1 MKYMIKEVYDK
12 IKKGG
17 NMVLKPLMS
26 YRRFLLGML
35 FLLVLIMTGCS
46 HSEQKGTPVDI
57 SYLNKKETKL
67 VAETHYLESTNTKDM
82 IVEVLTLLCSVPDN
96 KELKATLTSGINI
109 ITYSYDG
116 EQVIVSLGEKY
127 KELSGTTEVLT
138 RAALVRSLTNIP
150 DVNYVMLTVNGES
163 LTDLSGNAI
172 GAMTADMFVNNAGTQ
187 VEKVESKVTLRLY
200 FANETGDGL
209 MAVNRELTHNADLSN
224 VPMEKLVVEQ
234 LISGPASDE
243 TFPTISPDT
252 KLVNITVKDGVCY
265 LTFDS
270 AMLTAVNNVTTDV
283 TIYSIVNSLVELSNI
298 NKVQISIDGNK
309 DGKFRDKYEAS
320 TIFERNLSLV
330 N

>member
-1 MKYMIKEVYDK
+1 MDW
-12 IKKGG
+12 
-17 NMVLKPLMS
+17 KPLRG
-26 YRRFLLGML
+26 YRKVFFLLGLML
-35 FLLVLIMTGCS
+35 LAAALATGCS
-46 HSEQKGTPVDI
+46 KEEPQGTPVDI
-57 SYLNKKETKL
+57 SYLNKSETKL
-67 VAETHYLESTNTKDM
+67 VTERHYLTSTDTKDM

-127 KELSGTTEVLT
+127 KELSRTTEVLT

-150 DVNYVMLTVNGES
+150 EVNYVMLTVNGES
-163 LTDLSGNAI
+163 LTDTSGNAI
-172 GAMTADMFVNNAGTQ
+172 GAMTSDMFVNNAGAQ
-187 VEKVESKVTLRLY
+187 VEAVDSTVTLRLY
-200 FANETGDGL
+200 FANEEGDGL
-209 MAVNRELTHNADLSN
+209 VAVIRELAHNADISN

-234 LISGPASDE
+234 LISGPANDD
-243 TFPTISPDT
+243 TYPTISPDT
-252 KLVNITVKDGVCY
+252 KLVNITVRDNICY

-283 TIYSIVNSLVELSNI
+283 TVYSLVNSLVELSNI

-320 TIFERNLSLV
+320 TVFERNLLLV
-330 N
+330 D

>member
-1 MKYMIKEVYDK
+1 MNWYPAER
-12 IKKGG
+12 
-17 NMVLKPLMS
+17 S
-26 YRRFLLGML
+26 RRVL
-35 FLLVLIMTGCS
+35 FLFGLMLVLAVLPTGCS
-46 HSEQKGTPVDI
+46 SEEKQGTAVDI

-67 VAETHYLESTNTKDM
+67 VTETHYLESIDTKDM
-82 IVEVLTLLCSVPDN
+82 IVEVLKLLCAVPDN
-96 KELKATLTSGINI
+96 KELKATHTSGINI

-127 KELSGTTEVLT
+127 KELSRTTEVLT

-150 DVNYVMLTVNGES
+150 GVNYVMITVNGEA

-172 GAMTADMFVNNAGTQ
+172 GIMTADMFVDNAGTQ
-187 VEKVESKVTLRLY
+187 VEAVESRVNLRLY

-209 MAVNRELTHNADLSN
+209 IAVNRELMHNADVSN
-224 VPMEKLVVEQ
+224 VSMEKLVVEQ
-234 LISGPASDE
+234 LISGPANGE

-265 LTFDS
+265 LTFNS

-283 TIYSIVNSLVELSNI
+283 TIFSIVNSLVELSNI
-298 NKVQISIDGNK
+298 NKVQISIEGNK

-320 TIFERNLSLV
+320 TVFERNLSLV

>member
-1 MKYMIKEVYDK
+1 MNWYPAKRSQKV
-12 IKKGG
+12 
-17 NMVLKPLMS
+17 
-26 YRRFLLGML
+26 L
-35 FLLVLIMTGCS
+35 FLFGFILVLAVLSTGCS
-46 HSEQKGTPVDI
+46 SEKNQGTAIDI

-67 VAETHYLESTNTKDM
+67 VTETHYLDSIDTKDM
-82 IVEVLTLLCSVPDN
+82 IVEVLKLLCAVPDN

-109 ITYSYDG
+109 VTYSYDG

-127 KELSGTTEVLT
+127 KELSRTTEVLT

-150 DVNYVMLTVNGES
+150 GVNYVMVTVNGEP

-172 GAMTADMFVNNAGTQ
+172 GIMTADMFVDNAGTQ
-187 VEKVESKVTLRLY
+187 VEAVESKVNLRLY

-209 MAVNRELTHNADLSN
+209 IAVNRELTHNADVSN

-234 LISGPASDE
+234 LISGPANDK
-243 TFPTISPDT
+243 TYPTISSDT

-265 LTFDS
+265 LTFNS
-270 AMLTAVNNVTTDV
+270 EMLTAVNNVTTDV

-298 NKVQISIDGNK
+298 NKVQISIEGNK

-320 TIFERNLSLV
+320 TVFERNLSLV

>member
-1 MKYMIKEVYDK
+1 
-12 IKKGG
+12 
-17 NMVLKPLMS
+17 MVLMPS
-26 YRRFLLGML
+26 GRYRRVLLWLGML
-35 FLLVLIMTGCS
+35 FLPVLIMAGCS
-46 HSEQKGTPVDI
+46 SSEQKGTAVDI

-67 VAETHYLESTNTKDM
+67 VTETHYLESTDTKDM

-209 MAVNRELTHNADLSN
+209 VAVNRELTHNADLSN
-224 VPMEKLVVEQ
+224 VSMEKLVVEQ

-243 TFPTISPDT
+243 TFPTVSPDT

>member
-1 MKYMIKEVYDK
+1 
-12 IKKGG
+12 
-17 NMVLKPLMS
+17 
-26 YRRFLLGML
+26 ML
-35 FLLVLIMTGCS
+35 FLPVLIMTGCS
-46 HSEQKGTPVDI
+46 PSEQKGTAVDI

-67 VAETHYLESTNTKDM
+67 VTETHYLESTDTKDM

-209 MAVNRELTHNADLSN
+209 VAVNRELTHNADLSN
-224 VPMEKLVVEQ
+224 VSMEKLVVEQ

-243 TFPTISPDT
+243 TFPTVSPDT

-270 AMLTAVNNVTTDV
+270 AMLTAVDNVTTDV

>member
-1 MKYMIKEVYDK
+1 M
-12 IKKGG
+12 
-17 NMVLKPLMS
+17 
-26 YRRFLLGML
+26 
-35 FLLVLIMTGCS
+35 
-46 HSEQKGTPVDI
+46 
-57 SYLNKKETKL
+57 
-67 VAETHYLESTNTKDM
+67 
-82 IVEVLTLLCSVPDN
+82 PDN

-127 KELSGTTEVLT
+127 KELSRTTEVLT

-150 DVNYVMLTVNGES
+150 DVNYVMLTINGES
-163 LTDLSGNAI
+163 LTDTSGNAI
-172 GAMTADMFVNNAGTQ
+172 GIMTADMFVNNAGAQMETA
-187 VEKVESKVTLRLY
+187 ESKVTLRLY
-200 FANETGDGL
+200 FANEDGNGL
-209 MAVNRELTHNADLSN
+209 IAVNRELTHNADVSN

-243 TFPTISPDT
+243 IYPTINPDT
-252 KLVNITVKDGVCY
+252 KLVNITVRDGVCY

-320 TIFERNLSLV
+320 TVFERNLSLV

>member
-1 MKYMIKEVYDK
+1 M
-12 IKKGG
+12 
-17 NMVLKPLMS
+17 NQKPLK
-26 YRRFLLGML
+26 RCHKVLFLLGLMQ
-35 FLLVLIMTGCS
+35 LLAVLLAGCS
-46 HSEQKGTPVDI
+46 SEEPQGTPIDI
-57 SYLNKKETKL
+57 SYLNKNETKL
-67 VAETHYLESTNTKDM
+67 VTETHYLTSTDTKDM

-96 KELKATLTSGINI
+96 KELKATLTSGINV

-127 KELSGTTEVLT
+127 RELSRTTEVLT

-150 DVNYVMLTVNGES
+150 EVNYVMLTVNGES
-163 LTDLSGNAI
+163 LTDASGNAI
-172 GAMTADMFVNNAGTQ
+172 GIMTSDMFVNNAGAQ
-187 VEKVESKVTLRLY
+187 VETVDSTVTLRLY
-200 FANETGDGL
+200 FANEEGSGL
-209 MAVNRELTHNADLSN
+209 VAVNRELAHNADVSN

-234 LISGPASDE
+234 LISGPVNGE
-243 TFPTISPDT
+243 TWPTISPDT
-252 KLVNITVKDGVCY
+252 KLVNITVRDNICY

-270 AMLTAVNNVTTDV
+270 AILTAVNNVTTDV

-320 TIFERNLSLV
+320 TVFERNLSLV

>member
-1 MKYMIKEVYDK
+1 MNWHPAERFQK
-12 IKKGG
+12 I
-17 NMVLKPLMS
+17 
-26 YRRFLLGML
+26 L
-35 FLLVLIMTGCS
+35 FLFGLILMLAVISIGCS
-46 HSEQKGTPVDI
+46 SEEKQGTAIDI

-67 VAETHYLESTNTKDM
+67 VIETHYLESTDTKDM
-82 IVEVLTLLCSVPDN
+82 IVEVLKLLCAVPDN

-127 KELSGTTEVLT
+127 KELSRTTEVLT

-150 DVNYVMLTVNGES
+150 GINYVMLTVNGEA

-172 GAMTADMFVNNAGTQ
+172 GIMTADMFVDNAGTQ
-187 VEKVESKVTLRLY
+187 VETVESKVNLRLY

-209 MAVNRELTHNADLSN
+209 IAVNRELTHNADVSN

-234 LISGPASDE
+234 LISGPANNE
-243 TFPTISPDT
+243 TFPTISSDT

-265 LTFDS
+265 LTFNS
-270 AMLTAVNNVTTDV
+270 AILTTVNNVTTDV

-298 NKVQISIDGNK
+298 NKVQISIEDNK

-320 TIFERNLSLV
+320 TVFERNLSLV

>member
-1 MKYMIKEVYDK
+1 MNWHPAERFQK
-12 IKKGG
+12 I
-17 NMVLKPLMS
+17 
-26 YRRFLLGML
+26 L
-35 FLLVLIMTGCS
+35 FLFGLILMLAVISIGCS
-46 HSEQKGTPVDI
+46 SEEKQGTAIDI

-67 VAETHYLESTNTKDM
+67 VTETHYLESTDTKDM
-82 IVEVLTLLCSVPDN
+82 IVEVLKLLCAVPDN

-109 ITYSYDG
+109 ITYSYG

-127 KELSGTTEVLT
+127 KELSRTTEVLT

-150 DVNYVMLTVNGES
+150 GINYVMLTVNGEA

-172 GAMTADMFVNNAGTQ
+172 GIMTADMFVDNAGTQ
-187 VEKVESKVTLRLY
+187 VETVESKVNLRLY

-209 MAVNRELTHNADLSN
+209 IAVNRELTHNADVSN

-234 LISGPASDE
+234 LISGPANNE
-243 TFPTISPDT
+243 TFPTISSDT

-265 LTFDS
+265 LTFNS
-270 AMLTAVNNVTTDV
+270 AILTTVNNVTTDV

-298 NKVQISIDGNK
+298 NKVQISIEDNK

-320 TIFERNLSLV
+320 TVFERNLSLV

>member
-1 MKYMIKEVYDK
+1 MDW
-12 IKKGG
+12 
-17 NMVLKPLMS
+17 KPLRG
-26 YRRFLLGML
+26 YRKVFFLLGLML
-35 FLLVLIMTGCS
+35 LAAALATGCS
-46 HSEQKGTPVDI
+46 KEEPQGTPVDI
-57 SYLNKKETKL
+57 SYLNKSETKL
-67 VAETHYLESTNTKDM
+67 VTERHYLTSTDTKDM

-127 KELSGTTEVLT
+127 KELSRTTEVLT

-150 DVNYVMLTVNGES
+150 EVNYVMLTVNGES
-163 LTDLSGNAI
+163 LTDTSGNAI
-172 GAMTADMFVNNAGTQ
+172 GAMTSDMFVNNAGAQ
-187 VEKVESKVTLRLY
+187 VEAVDSTVTLRLY
-200 FANETGDGL
+200 FANEEGDGL
-209 MAVNRELTHNADLSN
+209 VAVNRELAHNADISN

-234 LISGPASDE
+234 LISGPANDD
-243 TFPTISPDT
+243 TYPTISPDT
-252 KLVNITVKDGVCY
+252 KLVNITVRDNICY

-283 TIYSIVNSLVELSNI
+283 TVYSLVNSLVELSNI

-320 TIFERNLSLV
+320 TVFERNLLLV
-330 N
+330 D

>member
-1 MKYMIKEVYDK
+1 M
-12 IKKGG
+12 
-17 NMVLKPLMS
+17 NQKPLK
-26 YRRFLLGML
+26 RCHKVLFLLGQMQ
-35 FLLVLIMTGCS
+35 LLAVLLAGCS
-46 HSEQKGTPVDI
+46 SEEPQGTPIDI
-57 SYLNKKETKL
+57 SYLNKNETKL
-67 VAETHYLESTNTKDM
+67 VTETHYLTSTDTKDM

-96 KELKATLTSGINI
+96 KELKATLTSGINV

-127 KELSGTTEVLT
+127 RELSRTTEVLT

-150 DVNYVMLTVNGES
+150 EVNYVMLTVNGES
-163 LTDLSGNAI
+163 LTDMSGNAI
-172 GAMTADMFVNNAGTQ
+172 GIMTSDMFVNNAGAQ
-187 VEKVESKVTLRLY
+187 VETVDSTVTLRLY
-200 FANETGDGL
+200 FANEEGSGL
-209 MAVNRELTHNADLSN
+209 VAVNRELAHNADVSN

-234 LISGPASDE
+234 LISGPVNGE
-243 TFPTISPDT
+243 TWPTISPDT
-252 KLVNITVKDGVCY
+252 KLVNITVRDNICY

-270 AMLTAVNNVTTDV
+270 AILTAVNNVTTDV

-320 TIFERNLSLV
+320 TVFERNLSLV

>member
-1 MKYMIKEVYDK
+1 M
-12 IKKGG
+12 
-17 NMVLKPLMS
+17 NQKPLK
-26 YRRFLLGML
+26 RCHKVLFLLGLMQ
-35 FLLVLIMTGCS
+35 LLAVLLAGCS
-46 HSEQKGTPVDI
+46 SEEPQGTPIDI
-57 SYLNKKETKL
+57 SYLNKNETKL
-67 VAETHYLESTNTKDM
+67 VTETHYLTSTDTKDM

-96 KELKATLTSGINI
+96 KELKATLTSGINV

-127 KELSGTTEVLT
+127 RELSRTTEVLT

-150 DVNYVMLTVNGES
+150 EVNYVMLTVNGES
-163 LTDLSGNAI
+163 LTDMSGNAI
-172 GAMTADMFVNNAGTQ
+172 GIMTSDMFVNIAGAQ
-187 VEKVESKVTLRLY
+187 VETVDSTVTLRLY
-200 FANETGDGL
+200 FANEEGSGL
-209 MAVNRELTHNADLSN
+209 VAVNRELAHNADVSN

-234 LISGPASDE
+234 LISGPVNGE
-243 TFPTISPDT
+243 TWPTISPDT
-252 KLVNITVKDGVCY
+252 KLVNITVRDNICY

-270 AMLTAVNNVTTDV
+270 AILTAVNNVTTDV

-320 TIFERNLSLV
+320 TVFERNLSLV

>member
-1 MKYMIKEVYDK
+1 M
-12 IKKGG
+12 
-17 NMVLKPLMS
+17 NQKPLK
-26 YRRFLLGML
+26 RCHKVLFLLGLMQ
-35 FLLVLIMTGCS
+35 LLAVLLAGCS
-46 HSEQKGTPVDI
+46 SEAPQGTPIDI
-57 SYLNKKETKL
+57 SYLNKNETKL
-67 VAETHYLESTNTKDM
+67 VTETHYLTSTDTKDM

-96 KELKATLTSGINI
+96 KELKATLTSGINV

-127 KELSGTTEVLT
+127 RELSRTTEVLT

-150 DVNYVMLTVNGES
+150 EVNYVMLTVNGES
-163 LTDLSGNAI
+163 LTDMSGNAI
-172 GAMTADMFVNNAGTQ
+172 GIMTSDMFVNNAGAQ
-187 VEKVESKVTLRLY
+187 VETVDSTVTLRLY
-200 FANETGDGL
+200 FANEEGSGL
-209 MAVNRELTHNADLSN
+209 VAVNRELAHNADVSN

-234 LISGPASDE
+234 LISGPVNGE
-243 TFPTISPDT
+243 TWPTISPDT
-252 KLVNITVKDGVCY
+252 KLVNITVRDNICY

-270 AMLTAVNNVTTDV
+270 AILTAVNNVTTDV

-320 TIFERNLSLV
+320 TVFERNLSLV

>member
-1 MKYMIKEVYDK
+1 MNWHPAERFQK
-12 IKKGG
+12 I
-17 NMVLKPLMS
+17 
-26 YRRFLLGML
+26 L
-35 FLLVLIMTGCS
+35 FLFGLILMLAVISIGCS
-46 HSEQKGTPVDI
+46 SEEKQGTAIDI

-67 VAETHYLESTNTKDM
+67 VTETHYLESTDTKDM
-82 IVEVLTLLCSVPDN
+82 IVEVLKLLCAVPDN

-127 KELSGTTEVLT
+127 KELSRTTEVLT

-150 DVNYVMLTVNGES
+150 GINYVMLTVNGEA

-172 GAMTADMFVNNAGTQ
+172 GIMTADMFVDNAGTQ
-187 VEKVESKVTLRLY
+187 VETVESKVNLRLY

-209 MAVNRELTHNADLSN
+209 IAVNRELTHNADVSN

-234 LISGPASDE
+234 LISGPANNE
-243 TFPTISPDT
+243 TFPTISSDT

-265 LTFDS
+265 LTFNS
-270 AMLTAVNNVTTDV
+270 AILTTVNNVTTDV

-298 NKVQISIDGNK
+298 NKVQISIEDNK

-320 TIFERNLSLV
+320 TVFERNLSLV
-330 N
+330 K

>member
-1 MKYMIKEVYDK
+1 MDW
-12 IKKGG
+12 
-17 NMVLKPLMS
+17 KPLRG
-26 YRRFLLGML
+26 YRKVFFLLGLML
-35 FLLVLIMTGCS
+35 LAAALATGCS
-46 HSEQKGTPVDI
+46 KEEPQGTPVDI
-57 SYLNKKETKL
+57 SYLNKSETKL
-67 VAETHYLESTNTKDM
+67 VTERHYLTSTDTKDM

-127 KELSGTTEVLT
+127 KELSRTTEVLT

-150 DVNYVMLTVNGES
+150 EVNYVMLTVNGES
-163 LTDLSGNAI
+163 LTDTSGNAI
-172 GAMTADMFVNNAGTQ
+172 GAMTSDMFVNNAGAQ
-187 VEKVESKVTLRLY
+187 VEAVYSTVTLRLY
-200 FANETGDGL
+200 FANEEGDGL
-209 MAVNRELTHNADLSN
+209 VAVNRELAHNADISN

-234 LISGPASDE
+234 LISGPANDD
-243 TFPTISPDT
+243 TYPTISPDT
-252 KLVNITVKDGVCY
+252 KLVNITVRDNICY

-283 TIYSIVNSLVELSNI
+283 TVYSLVNSLVELSNI

-320 TIFERNLSLV
+320 TVFERNLLLV
-330 N
+330 D

>member
-1 MKYMIKEVYDK
+1 MNRKT
-12 IKKGG
+12 
-17 NMVLKPLMS
+17 LKR
-26 YRRFLLGML
+26 YRRFLFLLGMMCL
-35 FLLVLIMTGCS
+35 PVVFLAGCS
-46 HSEQKGTPVDI
+46 REEPEGTPIDI
-57 SYLNKKETKL
+57 SYLNKNETKL
-67 VAETHYLESTNTKDM
+67 MTETHYLTSTDTKDM

-127 KELSGTTEVLT
+127 KELSRTTEVLT

-150 DVNYVMLTVNGES
+150 DVNYVMLTINGES
-163 LTDLSGNAI
+163 LTDASGNAI
-172 GAMTADMFVNNAGTQ
+172 GIMTADMFVNNAGAQ
-187 VEKVESKVTLRLY
+187 VETVESKVTLRLY
-200 FANETGDGL
+200 FANEDGDGL
-209 MAVNRELTHNADLSN
+209 VAVNRELTHNADVSN

-243 TFPTISPDT
+243 VYPTISPDT
-252 KLVNITVKDGVCY
+252 KLVNITVRDGVCY

-320 TIFERNLSLV
+320 TVFERNLSLI

>member
-1 MKYMIKEVYDK
+1 MNWHPAERFQK
-12 IKKGG
+12 I
-17 NMVLKPLMS
+17 
-26 YRRFLLGML
+26 L
-35 FLLVLIMTGCS
+35 FLFGLILMLAVISIGCS
-46 HSEQKGTPVDI
+46 SEEKQGTAIDI

-67 VAETHYLESTNTKDM
+67 VTETHYLESTDTKDM
-82 IVEVLTLLCSVPDN
+82 IVEVLKLLCAVPDN

-127 KELSGTTEVLT
+127 KELSRTTEVLT

-150 DVNYVMLTVNGES
+150 GINYVMLTVNGEA

-172 GAMTADMFVNNAGTQ
+172 GIMTADMFVDNAGAQ
-187 VEKVESKVTLRLY
+187 VETVESKVNLRLY

-209 MAVNRELTHNADLSN
+209 IAVNRELTHNADVSN

-234 LISGPASDE
+234 LISGPANNE
-243 TFPTISPDT
+243 TFPTISSDT

-265 LTFDS
+265 LTFNS
-270 AMLTAVNNVTTDV
+270 AILTTVNNVTTDV

-298 NKVQISIDGNK
+298 NKVQISIEDNK

-320 TIFERNLSLV
+320 TVFERNLSLV

>member
-1 MKYMIKEVYDK
+1 MNWHPAERFQK
-12 IKKGG
+12 I
-17 NMVLKPLMS
+17 
-26 YRRFLLGML
+26 L
-35 FLLVLIMTGCS
+35 FLFGLILMLAVISIGCS
-46 HSEQKGTPVDI
+46 SEEKQGTAIDI

-67 VAETHYLESTNTKDM
+67 VTETHYLESTDTKDM
-82 IVEVLTLLCSVPDN
+82 IVEVLKLLCAVPDN

-127 KELSGTTEVLT
+127 KELSRTTEVLT

-150 DVNYVMLTVNGES
+150 GINYVMLTVNGEA

-172 GAMTADMFVNNAGTQ
+172 GIMTADMFVDNAGTQ
-187 VEKVESKVTLRLY
+187 VETVESKVNLRLY

-209 MAVNRELTHNADLSN
+209 IAVNRELTHNADVSN

-234 LISGPASDE
+234 LISGPANNE
-243 TFPTISPDT
+243 TFPTISSDT

-265 LTFDS
+265 LTFNS
-270 AMLTAVNNVTTDV
+270 AILTTVNNVTTDV

-298 NKVQISIDGNK
+298 NKEQISIEDNK

-320 TIFERNLSLV
+320 TVFERNLSLV

>member
-1 MKYMIKEVYDK
+1 
-12 IKKGG
+12 
-17 NMVLKPLMS
+17 MVLKPLRR
-26 YRRFLLGML
+26 YRRFWLLLGML
-35 FLLVLIMTGCS
+35 FFPVLLMTGCS
-46 HSEQKGTPVDI
+46 HAEQKGTAVDI

-67 VAETHYLESTNTKDM
+67 VAETHYLESTDTKDM

-209 MAVNRELTHNADLSN
+209 VAVNRELTHNADLSN

-243 TFPTISPDT
+243 TFPTVSPDT
-252 KLVNITVKDGVCY
+252 KLVNITVKDSVCY

-270 AMLTAVNNVTTDV
+270 TMLTAVNNVTTDV